1 MSQALAAAR
10 KRRAPQQANE
20 VQNSR
25 PSSSQSQ
32 SSSNQN
38 VNNSG
43 LTLPQVINVIDSRII
58 TLEKFMKDTKEEKQ
72 KNPDVKQQNQP
83 QQNNQPVIDSAI
95 IDEYNT
101 RFELL
106 AEEINN
112 IKDIVLKLQ
121 AFTMDV
127 NKTLLEER
135 VNVFS
140 ELGSNLK
147 ISNNDNLSSINLKTL
162 VEENFST

>member
-20 VQNSR
+20 VQNGR

-32 SSSNQN
+32 SSSTQN
-38 VNNSG
+38 VNSSG

-72 KNPDVKQQNQP
+72 KTPDVK

-95 IDEYNT
+95 IDEYNS

-147 ISNNDNLSSINLKTL
+147 IGNNDNLSSINLKNL
-162 VEENFST
+162 VEENFSS